1 MLMLLGRTTA
11 TAQDSNYAVFE
22 QGGLYY
28 SITIGNDYCQLVRGD
43 VAKYYIEHNGDM
55 SGFNY
60 YAEPTFLPAYCGNV
74 TIPDEV
80 TYQGKSCR
88 VTSAD
93 GFSGNDK
100 LTGIT
105 LGKNLTSI
113 PSLIGTKIKSLH
125 IPANITWFDE
135 YMLNGA
141 LDLETITV
149 SSSSQ
154 TLASVDGLL
163 VNKEGTQLLW
173 IPQARS
179 GRLVIPEGIKYTYSP
194 LISYCT
200 KLTTVV
206 LPSSFEFYGIGYLLA
221 NATHVKVEL
230 AANSLY
236 KVIDGNLLS
245 NAAGDSVLYILPSN
259 SETLTIPE
267 GVKCVNFGNLASFY
281 YEEKWIDE
289 NNYITDFS
297 KPIVQG
303 SRPYLKTLNLPS
315 TIQEDYEGSFTYAF
329 SQAYYL
335 ETINVASGSKTLASV
350 DGVLTDNT
358 KTKLKF
364 APMNHAAATSIP
376 AGISVIG
383 NYALRN
389 NRQLKSVTLPSTVK
403 TIENNVFEGCRTI
416 EKIALPTSLGSMGE
430 SVFTGCANLKS
441 VTGTLP
447 AMDFLPAQTFQ
458 NCSSL
463 TSIPKIPEQMVQ
475 IGAYA
480 FQGCSSLAEIHLP
493 STLQTIDRDAFYG
506 CSSMKSISLPV
517 ALTTVGAGVFE
528 NCQLLEGLTL
538 PASVNSIGN
547 YLTFGCP
554 LIQKISVDKDNK
566 TYCDIDGVIFT
577 ADKTKLV
584 QCPVNRMG
592 DYTIPTGTQT
602 IGSSAFSYTNGLKSI
617 TIPEGVSK
625 VEHAAF
631 SSISSLK
638 VIDFPIS
645 VSQFDNQPVWLCDSL
660 EQLIFRTSEQLYA
673 SPIIGDLGTNQP
685 INIYVH
691 EKNFNDFASFKTWN
705 NNTRN
710 TIFCLT
716 KPFAASLSQSYVRG
730 LRFKVV
736 ENELTNMEKQLT
748 AVTVNLP
755 SSQNS
760 QTVDAEKLA
769 DGTWFVKG
777 LSPNERS
784 SYGVTLS
791 YKVKGETETITY
803 PGFQTKEVRF
813 RSGNTSATQTTVT
826 LSGAYISDAEDT
838 TAVAKKYEIEV
849 GGQIIDLTSLPYHRM
864 QEPITFTGLYPGAY
878 IPVNYTV
885 TYDDGEQATYQRSI
899 STQTFNARGIDYA
912 LTPTTLRV
920 NIAYTEIDATPD
932 SVAMIVYRSNNYS
945 LRDTL
950 YAPIKRPVF
959 TGLTPGMQYNVSN
972 FFLVCKGQNAG
983 NFYFNNL
990 YSFTTPQLELNTEQ
1004 PQIPEQ
1010 GRAIVAATTN
1020 TGDDEGHIGF
1030 EWRKYDAPADMK
1042 SQEAYGIVYSGKAQG
1057 QIKNL
1062 STSNYY
1068 RVRAF
1073 YDDAKGI
1080 RYYAKNGPNYDGWIT
1095 FDPSEVSEMEPVVHT
1110 DANVTATNTTAL
1122 LVGIMIQ
1129 GSDDITEQGFEYW
1142 EVTAD
1147 EQGVTRIGRKLRA
1160 QAELDVHTI
1169 VVTGQRMTAEIS
1181 DLIPGT
1187 VYAYRAYVKTVK
1199 GTVYGEECNFKTNGE
1214 RPTGIDFITDNAV
1227 PFTVKAT
1234 SSRGTLRL
1242 AVTAQSEEA
1251 QVTVHT
1257 VNGQLAASQRIA
1269 ADGSVTELQGMP
1281 RGMVLISVKADGQQ
1295 KTIKTILK

>member
-1 MLMLLGRTTA
+1 MLMLLGHTTA
-11 TAQDSNYAVFE
+11 IAQNNEYFVFE
-22 QGGLYY
+22 QGGFYY
-28 SITIGNDYCQLVRGD
+28 YAAKGNDYCQMIRGD
-43 VAKYYIEHNGDM
+43 QGKYYIEHNGDW
-55 SGFNY
+55 SGFDY
-60 YAEPTFLPAYCGNV
+60 YGTPTFLPAYCGNV

-80 TYQGKSCR
+80 TYQGKSYR

-163 VNKEGTQLLW
+163 TNKDGSQLLW

-179 GRLVIPEGIKYTYSP
+179 GRLVIPEGIKYAYSP

-206 LPSSFEFYGIGYLLA
+206 LPSSFEIYRIENLLT

-236 KVIDGNLLS
+236 KIIDGDLIS
-245 NAAGDSVLYILPSN
+245 NAAADSVFYILPST

-267 GVKCVNFGNLASFY
+267 GVKSVNFGNLASFY
-281 YEEKWIDE
+281 YESQWIDG
-289 NNYITDFS
+289 NYVTDYS
-297 KPIVQG
+297 KVIVQG

-315 TIQEDYEGSFTYAF
+315 TIQENYEGSFAYTL
-329 SQAYYL
+329 STAYYL
-335 ETINVASGSKTLASV
+335 ETINVASGNKTLASV

-364 APMNHAAATSIP
+364 VPANHSASNSIP
-376 AGISVIG
+376 TGITTIASQ
-383 NYALRN
+383 AFRC
-389 NRQLKSVTLPSTVK
+389 NRQIKNLTLPASVTSMEGSIFQESRSLEKVTLPNGLKSMGGF
-403 TIENNVFEGCRTI
+403 VFEGC
-416 EKIALPTSLGSMGE
+416 
-430 SVFTGCANLKS
+430 VNLKS
-441 VTGTLP
+441 VTGPLP
-447 AMDFLPAQTFQ
+447 AMDNLPSSTFRG
-458 NCSSL
+458 CCSL
-463 TSIPKIPEQMVQ
+463 TSIPKIPEQMTQ
-475 IGAYA
+475 IKSHA
-480 FQGCSSLAEIHLP
+480 FQDCSSLAEISLP
-493 STLQTIDRDAFYG
+493 STLQKIDDYAFFG

-547 YLTFGCP
+547 CLTFGCP
-554 LIQKISVDKDNK
+554 LIQKISIDKDNK

-577 ADKTKLV
+577 ADSTKLV

-602 IGSSAFSYTNGLKSI
+602 IGSSAFSFTNGLKSI
-617 TIPEGVSK
+617 TIPEGVAK

-631 SSISSLK
+631 NFISSLR

-645 VSQFDNQPVWLCDSL
+645 VSQFDNQPVSLCDSL
-660 EQLIFRTSEQLYA
+660 EQLIFRTSEQLYP
-673 SPIIGDLGTNQP
+673 SPIIGDLGTKQP

-878 IPVNYTV
+878 IPVNYAV

-1160 QAELDVHTI
+1160 QAEVDVHTI

-1181 DLIPGT
+1181 NLIPGT

-1199 GTVYGEECNFKTNGE
+1199 GIVYGEECSFKTNGE